1 MADITV
7 HHIVS
12 FEGSPSQGEILARLI
27 SIEERQVASM
37 ATEAQLLALISEAN
51 TITTEIAEDIAEMLA
66 KEPIS
71 PEALAAVTAHVEA
84 LRGVASVVPEPAP
97 VEPPAEPTP

>member
-7 HHIVS
+7 HHIVT
-12 FEGSPSQGEILARLI
+12 FESAPPDVLAALAR
-27 SIEERQVASM
+27 IEERQVASM

-51 TITTEIAEDIAEMLA
+51 TLTTEIADDIAEILA

-97 VEPPAEPTP
+97 VDPPVEPTP